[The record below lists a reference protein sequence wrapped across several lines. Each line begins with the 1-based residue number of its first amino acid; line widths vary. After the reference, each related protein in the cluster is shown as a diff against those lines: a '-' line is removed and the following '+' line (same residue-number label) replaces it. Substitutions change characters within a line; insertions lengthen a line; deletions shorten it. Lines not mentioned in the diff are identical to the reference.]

1 MAWRLLD
8 RLPLCASLLG
18 SCLAIA
24 SPAGAFSVLSGGG
37 ANPQQALADAARWAA
52 SSGLS
57 DGIQVGVA
65 AGFATQLGAANATEV
80 ALIHQA
86 VIDAIT
92 GWESPALS
100 FDIALDAA
108 GVVEGPS
115 AGFEIDLF
123 AVPGTHPMFLGT
135 SFFGVANPDVA
146 FDPTRTL
153 TNGQAIPG
161 AVITGADVYINTTA
175 TAQLAAFFSFTL
187 QQQIDGLVRLIMH
200 EVGHAIGLGHPN
212 TNNPFGAEDNYDTDL
227 DPLNAMPIDP
237 NDPFAALIL
246 SPNADNSSVMSN
258 RPCGE
263 PFLGPC
269 AALFFTS
276 PTNDDLGGR
285 DALYPVVA
293 EPGAALLL
301 GLAAGAL
308 TRIRRFI
315 RA

>member
-1 MAWRLLD
+1 MVWRLFDPPSLG
-8 RLPLCASLLG
+8 ASLLG
-18 SCLAIA
+18 SCLVIA
-24 SPAGAFSVLSGGG
+24 SPAGAFSVLSGG
-37 ANPQQALADAARWAA
+37 AATPQQALADAARWAA

-65 AGFATQLGAANATEV
+65 ADFATQLGAANATEV
-80 ALIHQA
+80 ALIEQA
-86 VIDAIT
+86 AIDGIT

-100 FDIALDAA
+100 FDVTLGAA

-123 AVPGTHPMFLGT
+123 AVPGTHPMFFGT
-135 SFFGVANPDVA
+135 NFFGVANPVVA

-153 TNGQAIPG
+153 TNGQALPG
-161 AVITGADVYINTTA
+161 DVITGADVYINTTT
-175 TAQLAAFFSFTL
+175 TAQLAAFFGFTL
-187 QQQIDGLVRLIMH
+187 QEKIDGLVRLIMH

-212 TNNPFGAEDNYDTDL
+212 SNNPFGAEDNYDTDL
-227 DPLNAMPIDP
+227 DPLNAMAIDP

-246 SPNADNSSVMSN
+246 SPNADNGAVMSN

-263 PFLGPC
+263 PFMGPC

-285 DALYPVVA
+285 DALYPVVP

-308 TRIRRFI
+308 LRSPRRP
-315 RA
+315 

>member
-1 MAWRLLD
+1 MAR
-8 RLPLCASLLG
+8 RVSAPLCASLACCFL
-18 SCLAIA
+18 LA
-24 SPAGAFSVLSGGG
+24 SPAAAFSVFSGGVSD
-37 ANPQQALADAARWAA
+37 PQQALELASRWAVG
-52 SSGLS
+52 SGLEG
-57 DGIQVGVA
+57 GIQVGVE
-65 AGFATQLGAANATEV
+65 AGFATDLGAANAGEV
-80 ALIHQA
+80 ALINQA

-92 GWESPALS
+92 GWENAALT

-135 SFFGVANPDVA
+135 SFFGIANPIVA

-153 TNGQAIPG
+153 TNGQLLPG
-161 AVITGADVYINTTA
+161 DVITGADVFINATA
-175 TAQLAAFFSFTL
+175 TAQLAAFFGFTL
-187 QQQIDGLVRLIMH
+187 QEKIDGLVRLIMH

-212 TNNPFGAEDNYDTDL
+212 TNNPFGNENNYDTDL
-227 DPLNAMPIDP
+227 DPLNAMAIDP

-246 SPNADNSSVMSN
+246 SPNADNGAVMSN

-263 PFLGPC
+263 PFVAPC
-269 AALFFTS
+269 AALFITS

-285 DALYPVVA
+285 DALYPVVP

-301 GLAAGAL
+301 GASVAAL
-308 TRIRRFI
+308 HRSRR
-315 RA
+315 RR

>member
-1 MAWRLLD
+1 MAR
-8 RLPLCASLLG
+8 CASAPLYAGLLA
-18 SCLAIA
+18 SCFVLA
-24 SPAGAFSVLSGGG
+24 SPASAFSVFSGGV
-37 ANPQQALADAARWAA
+37 ANPQQALVSAARWAA
-52 SSGLS
+52 GSGLEG
-57 DGIQVGVA
+57 GIQVGVE
-65 AGFATQLGAANATEV
+65 AGFASDLGAANAGEV
-80 ALIHQA
+80 ALINQA
-86 VIDAIT
+86 VLDAIT
-92 GWESPALS
+92 GWENAALT

-135 SFFGVANPDVA
+135 DFFGVANPIVA

-153 TNGQAIPG
+153 TNGQLLPG
-161 AVITGADVYINTTA
+161 DVITGADVYINTTN
-175 TAQLAAFFSFTL
+175 TAQLAAFFGFTL
-187 QQQIDGLVRLIMH
+187 QEKIDALVRLIMH

-212 TNNPFGAEDNYDTDL
+212 SNNPFGAENNYDTDL

-237 NDPFAALIL
+237 NDPFAALLL
-246 SPNADNSSVMSN
+246 SPNADNEAVMSN

-285 DALYPVVA
+285 DALYPVVP

-301 GLAAGAL
+301 GLSAAAL
-308 TRIRRFI
+308 RRIRGR
-315 RA
+315 R